1 MIQIL
6 DQVNTGQFSR
16 IENFFTPDEGR
27 MGLVVSFVAILE
39 LVRDGLLSMTQ
50 NESLAPIY
58 VKLARE

>member
-1 MIQIL
+1 
-6 DQVNTGQFSR
+6 
-16 IENFFTPDEGR
+16 